1 MSSQLGGL
9 PMDSNAF
16 YTTVSSVSFTL
27 LGLWWVVVQGRA
39 DWRREH
45 WRRVLAYVVSLH
57 FLLPGAMAVL
67 SLVAP
72 DVGWLWRMSFTVA
85 GLLGVLGVLLVIRV
99 LRTEAQ
105 CPRIVQAIQWLVL
118 PVYALVTLLA
128 LLPELVTALVADL
141 RPLQVEGVI
150 LATLLF
156 FGVQSA
162 WVMMVELGAEPAA
175 ESDKVAPPRSAASR
189 SDAIQHEQRRPE
201 VATQ

>member
-1 MSSQLGGL
+1 
-9 PMDSNAF
+9 MDTNAF

-72 DVGWLWRMSFTVA
+72 DVGWLWRLSFTVA
-85 GLLGVLGVLLVIRV
+85 GLLGLFGVLLVVRV
-99 LRTEAQ
+99 LRAEAD
-105 CPRIVQAIQWLVL
+105 CPRIAQGIQWLVL
-118 PVYALVTLLA
+118 PVYGLVTLLA
-128 LLPELVTALVADL
+128 LVPEVVTVLGIGL
-141 RPLQVEGVI
+141 RPIQVEGII
-150 LATLLF
+150 LAALLF

-162 WVMMVELGAEPAA
+162 WVMMVELGAEATEDAPA
-175 ESDKVAPPRSAASR
+175 SAPTRTPSTMRSEALH
-189 SDAIQHEQRRPE
+189 HEQRRPE
-201 VATQ
+201 VAAQ

>member
-1 MSSQLGGL
+1 
-9 PMDSNAF
+9 MDSSAF

-72 DVGWLWRMSFTVA
+72 DVGWLWRFAFTTA
-85 GLLGVLGVLLVIRV
+85 GLLGLLGVLLVVRV
-99 LRTEAQ
+99 LRAEAE
-105 CPRIVQAIQWLVL
+105 CPRIVQGIQWLVL

-128 LLPELVTALVADL
+128 LLPELVGALGLDL
-141 RPLQVEGVI
+141 RPLQVEGII

-156 FGVQSA
+156 LGVQSA
-162 WVMMVELGAEPAA
+162 WVMMVELGTETATDPEPKASKLA
-175 ESDKVAPPRSAASR
+175 TPPAR
-189 SDAIQHEQRRPE
+189 SDALHHEQRRPE